1 MYLSKMDT
9 TVSLRLPR
17 SLAKAIGDL
26 AVESDR
32 PKSYVIRRA
41 LEEYIADQVDARI
54 AKERQSD
61 PQDPTISSKQLRQTL
76 GIK

>member
-1 MYLSKMDT
+1 MDT

-17 SLAKAIGDL
+17 ALAKSLGDL
-26 AVESDR
+26 AAESDR
-32 PKSYVIRRA
+32 PKSYVIRKA

-54 AKERQSD
+54 AKERRND